1 VATDFVAIHDAIGD
15 ARGEDAADAATAAVL
30 ADGGVLDPD
39 AFALTDDRLADADPA
54 DVAAIATT
62 VAG

>member
-1 VATDFVAIHDAIGD
+1 
-15 ARGEDAADAATAAVL
+15 VL

-39 AFALTDDRLADADPA
+39 AFALNDDRLADADPA
-54 DVAAIATT
+54 DVAAMATT